1 LSSKED
7 DRSEEKKDDDILN
20 FRSQTTKEEFTED
33 ISSIEV
39 FFGSRVSYVLSQF
52 VKRVIEAF
60 KEKYP
65 KTIIT

>member
-1 LSSKED
+1 MSSKEHD
-7 DRSEEKKDDDILN
+7 KSEEMKDDDILN

-60 KEKYP
+60 KEKFP
-65 KTIIT
+65 KAIIT